1 MSKGHPG
8 KSPRYK
14 QKIKTYEMRK
24 PHRDALAVAREI
36 FAEQFPGQK
45 KNTAGITKIKMQLL
59 QKRGADS

>member
-45 KNTAGITKIKMQLL
+45 KNTAGITKIKM
-59 QKRGADS
+59 